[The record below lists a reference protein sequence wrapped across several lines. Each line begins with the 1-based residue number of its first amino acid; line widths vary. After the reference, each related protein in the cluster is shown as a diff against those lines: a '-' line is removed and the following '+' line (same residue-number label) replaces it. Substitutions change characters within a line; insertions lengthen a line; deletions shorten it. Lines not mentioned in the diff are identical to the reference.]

1 MGIFCS
7 LLYGLT
13 RERTYSVYGT
23 LPQAYNKLLHPFVWI
38 QESLFWR
45 RDVFPRCCHHQ
56 LICTWKVNG
65 DGDRGADVKTDGRCL
80 LVVTRLCVANR
91 LQPMQCQCLF
101 IYFWSRDYSV
111 AYRWQPIK
119 CRCFFLKDVGRTTY
133 EDVLLCFCAVTF
145 LFIYLFIYLFNYQ
158 W

>member
-1 MGIFCS
+1 MVLRES
-7 LLYGLT
+7 VRTAYTVLYHRPIISYCIRLSG
-13 RERTYSVYGT
+13 Y
-23 LPQAYNKLLHPFVWI
+23 K

-45 RDVFPRCCHHQ
+45 REVFPRCCHHQ

-133 EDVLLCFCAVTF
+133 EDVLLCFCAVT
-145 LFIYLFIYLFNYQ
+145 LFIYLFNYQ